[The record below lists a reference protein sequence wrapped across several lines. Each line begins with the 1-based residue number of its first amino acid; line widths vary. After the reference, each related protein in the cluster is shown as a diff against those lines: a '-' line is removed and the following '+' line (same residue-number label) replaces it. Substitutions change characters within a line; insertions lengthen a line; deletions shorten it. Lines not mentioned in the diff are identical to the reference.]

1 MEDLVMENKDETQ
14 QKWLKTLQGLAQGI
28 QCFGGEIPFFFW
40 SGWIIKKIGHVNC
53 MALSLGTTAIRM
65 YLYTVIS
72 NPTWIILIELLNGV
86 SYALGLAVKMSYSKI
101 MSPPDTLNSVIGALG
116 FFDLIG
122 DSLGSLLGGYL
133 FGSYGGLWSF
143 RFFAYGSALMCC
155 INILTNWLGL
165 TQDLKT
171 TNVDTAL
178 ENVDDNNKTNVTN
191 KPL

>member
-122 DSLGSLLGGYL
+122 VFYCII
-133 FGSYGGLWSF
+133 FKIISF
-143 RFFAYGSALMCC
+143 PVIRI
-155 INILTNWLGL
+155 IN
-165 TQDLKT
+165 
-171 TNVDTAL
+171 VCY
-178 ENVDDNNKTNVTN
+178 NKYIKRSIIVNGNYFSRLPKIVG
-191 KPL
+191 